1 MANSIALAKSY
12 VPTLDEVYKLASL
25 SAVLMSDQG
34 LATPGAKANEICIPK
49 LTMGG
54 LGEYSRTN
62 GYAQGDVT
70 LEYETVQFNF
80 DRGRKF
86 VVDVEDDEES
96 MNVAFGRLGAEFV
109 RTKVAPEVD
118 AFTFAKLA
126 GEAGTKV
133 TGTLSAGTDV
143 TTAITNAN
151 TAMDDAEVPK
161 EGRILFITAAHL
173 NAIKALDT
181 IKSREMLAGFSQ
193 IITVPQGRFYTAI
206 TQYDGKTEGEE
217 AGGYAKAS
225 GGKNINFMIV
235 HPSAVIKFSKRV
247 VGHVIP
253 PELNSDS
260 DGYIL
265 KFREYDL
272 VDVFEN
278 KTMGVYVHSL
288 AS

>member
-1 MANSIALAKSY
+1 MPNSIALAKSY

-143 TTAITNAN
+143 TAAITNAN

>member
-143 TTAITNAN
+143 TAAITNAN